1 MPNIRA
7 LAMDSLKGSPPR
19 YSSDSEANE
28 EDGQFL
34 RHVPGIQEGPKS
46 RQARMALSR
55 TWWIATAL
63 NLLLFLVSVYIL
75 FDSHHL
81 LQDLRQNKNNVLV
94 KEVDFFSPFLDQV
107 NIPLRDIKIN
117 GSLLDMDTSIFRAPP
132 SPEVDRAWSRIS
144 SLAPHVMSGDD
155 VLRLG
160 KDPTKTAR
168 FTEDFGFGE
177 DAHIAE
183 LDVLHTIHC
192 LNAIRR
198 DVHWRH
204 YYLDTYPTGE
214 FPELHRIHT
223 DHCLYVVLQN
233 LMCAA
238 TLDVVTQPWVHGQ
251 LHPFPDFSINKKCR
265 DFGSILDWHEKTMVS
280 DLDAYA
286 ELRMPEGHVP
296 YEMSEEFYRA
306 FGVEGGEEE
315 HHH

>member
-1 MPNIRA
+1 MPDIQA
-7 LAMDSLKGSPPR
+7 LAMNLLKASPAR

-28 EDGQFL
+28 ENEQFL
-34 RHVPGIQEGPKS
+34 PHVPGVEQWPKVPKP
-46 RQARMALSR
+46 RTALSR
-55 TWWIATAL
+55 ACWIATVL

-81 LQDLRQNKNNVLV
+81 LQDLRQNKNNKLMNTA
-94 KEVDFFSPFLDQV
+94 PFLDQI
-107 NIPLRDIKIN
+107 NIPLRDVKVN
-117 GSLLDMDTSIFRAPP
+117 GSLLDMDDSIFRAPP
-132 SPEVDRAWSRIS
+132 SPEVDRAWNRIG
-144 SLAPHVMSGDD
+144 SLTPHVMNGDD
-155 VLRLG
+155 VVRLG

-168 FTEDFGFGE
+168 FTEDFGFGP

-204 YYLDTYPTGE
+204 YYIEKYPTGE

-233 LMCAA
+233 LMCSA

-265 DFGSILDWHEKTMVS
+265 DFGAILEWHEKTTVG
-280 DLDAYA
+280 DLEAYSA
-286 ELRMPEGHVP
+286 LRMPEGHVP

-306 FGVEGGEEE
+306 FGVADGEDE

>member
-1 MPNIRA
+1 
-7 LAMDSLKGSPPR
+7 
-19 YSSDSEANE
+19 
-28 EDGQFL
+28 
-34 RHVPGIQEGPKS
+34 
-46 RQARMALSR
+46 
-55 TWWIATAL
+55 
-63 NLLLFLVSVYIL
+63 
-75 FDSHHL
+75 
-81 LQDLRQNKNNVLV
+81 
-94 KEVDFFSPFLDQV
+94 
-107 NIPLRDIKIN
+107 
-117 GSLLDMDTSIFRAPP
+117 MDTSIFRASP
-132 SPEVDRAWSRIS
+132 SPEVDLAWNRVG
-144 SLAPHVMSGDD
+144 SLVPHVISGDD

-168 FTEDFGFGE
+168 FTENFGFGP

-198 DVHWRH
+198 DVHWR
-204 YYLDTYPTGE
+204 YYYIEKYPTGE

-238 TLDVVTQPWVHGQ
+238 TLDVVTQPWVHSQ

-265 DFGSILDWHEKTMVS
+265 DFGAILGWHEKTMV
-280 DLDAYA
+280 DDMEAYA
-286 ELRMPEGHVP
+286 ALRMPEGHIP

-306 FGVEGGEEE
+306 FGVAAGEEE